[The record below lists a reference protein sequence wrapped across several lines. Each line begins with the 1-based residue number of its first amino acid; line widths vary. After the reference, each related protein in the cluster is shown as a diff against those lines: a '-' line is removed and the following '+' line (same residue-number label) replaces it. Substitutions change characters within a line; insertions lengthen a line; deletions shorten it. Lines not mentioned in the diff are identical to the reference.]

1 MTSKTAAIAAARTR
15 IRMERFGRS
24 WIVSSPWD
32 WRKPSGPY
40 TSTQPADWYKARA
53 TMTRLRA
60 EYALMLMGIDDA
72 ECGDTGTL
80 PEIVDAALVRHRI
93 RACLAA

>member
-15 IRMERFGRS
+15 IRIERFGRS

-40 TSTQPADWYKARA
+40 TATQPANWYKTRA

-60 EYALMLMGIDDA
+60 EYALMLLGVDTY
-72 ECGDTGTL
+72 CGDSGTL

-93 RACLAA
+93 RSCLAA

>member
-1 MTSKTAAIAAARTR
+1 MTTKTAAIAAARTR

-32 WRKPSGPY
+32 WRNPSGPC

-60 EYALMLMGIDDA
+60 EYAMMLMGVDA

-80 PEIVDAALVRHRI
+80 TKIVDAAMARHAR
-93 RACLAA
+93 RTSLAA